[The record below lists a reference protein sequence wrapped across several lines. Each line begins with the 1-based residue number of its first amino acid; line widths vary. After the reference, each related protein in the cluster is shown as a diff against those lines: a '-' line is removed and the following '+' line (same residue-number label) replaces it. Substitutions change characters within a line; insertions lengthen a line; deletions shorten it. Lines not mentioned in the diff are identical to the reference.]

1 MRTIRFLII
10 KEFKQIFRNKG
21 MLPIIF
27 VAPVIQLLI
36 LSYAATFEIRNMK
49 LFVIDNDQTTFS
61 KNLIDKFTQTDHFIL
76 SGQSFSVKDAYKDLD
91 RNESDLTL
99 IIPENFEKDLT
110 TTKYAGVQFL
120 INAIDG
126 AKAGVGVSYA
136 QIIINNYVEELNKE
150 LSGKYVIQPQSG
162 FEKPK
167 SIHISFLNWYNEE
180 LDYKT
185 FMVPGI
191 LVLLV
196 TIIGGFLSSMNIVR
210 EKEMGT
216 IEQINVAPIRK
227 YQFIIGKLF
236 PFWVLA
242 LMELGIGLTL
252 AKLVFDIPMVGS
264 LLLLFGF
271 ASAYL
276 LVVLGIGLFIST
288 ITETQQQAM
297 FITWFFFVVFIL
309 MSGLF
314 TAIENMPVWAQKIT
328 LFNPLRYFME
338 VVRMVLLKGSGIM
351 DVLWHLLI
359 MLFFGV
365 LINTLAVL
373 RYRKTIS

>member
-36 LSYAATFEIRNMK
+36 LAYAATYEIKNLK
-49 LFVIDNDQTTFS
+49 LF
-61 KNLIDKFTQTDHFIL
+61 LIDKDKSSYSTRLVEKFTQTDHFIL
-76 SGQSFSVKDAYKDLD
+76 SGQSNSEKDAYYSLD
-91 RNESDLTL
+91 INESDLAI
-99 IIPENFEKDLT
+99 IIPQSFEKDLT
-110 TTKYAGVQFL
+110 TSRHAKVQFL

-136 QIIINNYVEELNKE
+136 QIIINNYIEKINQDF
-150 LSGKYVIQPQSG
+150 SRKYVIMPQKG
-162 FEKPK
+162 YTKPVL
-167 SIHISFLNWYNEE
+167 ISTNSLNWYNEE
-180 LDYKT
+180 MDYKT

-196 TIIGGFLSSMNIVR
+196 TLIGGFLSSMNIVR

-227 YQFIIGKLF
+227 HQFIIGKLF
-236 PFWVLA
+236 PFWILGLV
-242 LMELGIGLTL
+242 ELGVGLTI
-252 AKLVFDIPMVGS
+252 AKIFFNIPMVGS
-264 LLLLFGF
+264 LPLLFGF

-276 LVVLGIGLFIST
+276 LVILGIGLFIST
-288 ITETQQQAM
+288 ITDTQQQSM
-297 FITWFFFVVFIL
+297 FVTWFFLVIFIL

-314 TAIENMPVWAQKIT
+314 TPIENMPVWAQNLT
-328 LFNPLRYFME
+328 LINPLRYFIE
-338 VVRMVLLKGSGIM
+338 VVRMVLLKGSGFM
-351 DVLWHLLI
+351 DIRWHLVI
-359 MLFFGV
+359 MLIFGI
-365 LINTLAVL
+365 LINTMAVI

>member
-27 VAPVIQLLI
+27 VAPIIQLLI
-36 LSYAATFEIRNMK
+36 LSYAATFEIKNLK

-61 KNLIDKFTQTDHFIL
+61 KNLIDKFTHTDHFIL

-91 RNESDLTL
+91 RNESDLIL
-99 IIPENFEKDLT
+99 IIPENFEKDLIT
-110 TTKYAGVQFL
+110 TRNTTVQFL

-126 AKAGVGVSYA
+126 AKAGVGMSYA

-150 LSGKYVIQPQSG
+150 LSGKYVIQPQRG

-167 SIHISFLNWYNEE
+167 SIHVSSLNWYNEE

-227 YQFIIGKLF
+227 HQFIIGKLF
-236 PFWVLA
+236 PFWILA
-242 LMELGIGLTL
+242 LMEMGIGLTL
-252 AKLVFDIPMVGS
+252 AKLIFDIPMEGS
-264 LLLLFGF
+264 LLVLFGF

-288 ITETQQQAM
+288 ISETQQQAM

-314 TAIENMPVWAQKIT
+314 TAIENMPVWAQRIT

-338 VVRMVLLKGSGIM
+338 VVRMVLLKGSGIL

-359 MLFFGV
+359 MLFFGI